1 MVDYVAIVG
10 DAINWLWSFRDYS
23 TRALSSA
30 YHGNA
35 YPPTELLRRKTEDR
49 ILWAFRKRSD
59 FDKLRNQVKEHGEL
73 KVVLISNSVHG
84 IVKRGV
90 IGLGRITS
98 DMIVGNIKW
107 DYWPIIPKEQGWDW
121 KFFIEIKYCIPSLM
135 DNIEALRSLSKH
147 DFSSRSLKLTK
158 ILTAC
163 SSNIITLIP
172 SNVTQG
178 SRFDIKEDEYL
189 LLREL
194 ALSKWKLVK
203 TTKTNL
209 KNLDLGSVQEIVDK
223 YGLYYSADVL
233 AAAIA
238 ALRSGK
244 HLLLMGAPGTGKSML
259 ARVIAEALGYDLVAC
274 TASSTWT
281 RYDFIG
287 GPVLGR
293 GGELVWRHG
302 YLLKALLKHFKLQK
316 ESRGA
321 ILLVEELNRAEADK
335 VLAEFFTMFPS
346 SNPDEWIF
354 PEGLLR
360 EIESYGKDDESK
372 KLIIYL
378 RENNYRIPA
387 DFRVIATVNTF
398 DRAYL
403 FTLGYALQRR
413 FVVIEILPPESEEDE
428 IRATIRQLNRKGISN
443 GKLESIVKNTV
454 KLVRTLRSATGRP
467 LGIGLSVDS
476 ANLAYEMLKSGYTTD
491 IKEAVEKAASYVILS
506 QLELVQEEAEKILRN
521 IKKEYPII
529 AREVERHVIS
539 GGY

>member
-1 MVDYVAIVG
+1 MVGYVAIVG
-10 DAINWLWSFRDYS
+10 DAINWLWSFRDYGIR
-23 TRALSSA
+23 TLSSA

-49 ILWAFRKRSD
+49 ILWAFHKEDD
-59 FDKLRNQVKEHGEL
+59 FNKLRNQVKEQGEL
-73 KVVLISNSVHG
+73 KVVLISNSVDG
-84 IVKRGV
+84 VIKRGV
-90 IGLGRITS
+90 IGLGKITN
-98 DMIVGNIKW
+98 DMIVGDIKW
-107 DYWPIIPKEQGWDW
+107 DYWPFRQGWDW
-121 KFFIEIKYCIPSLM
+121 KFFIEIESCIPSLA
-135 DNIEALRSLSKH
+135 NNVNALRLISKH
-147 DFSSRSLKLTK
+147 EFSSRHSPK
-158 ILTAC
+158 ITNILSMC
-163 SSNIITLIP
+163 SPYVITLIP
-172 SNVTQG
+172 SNITRG
-178 SRFDIKEDEYL
+178 SRFDIKENEYL

-194 ALSKWKLVK
+194 ALSKWKLIRRAK
-203 TTKTNL
+203 ADL

-259 ARVIAEALGYDLVAC
+259 ARVVAEALGYDLVAC

-302 YLLKALLKHFKLQK
+302 YLLKALLKHFELQK
-316 ESRGA
+316 EGRGA

-372 KLIIYL
+372 KLIRYL

-413 FVVIEILPPESEEDE
+413 FVVIEILPPENEEDE
-428 IRATIRQLNRKGISN
+428 IKAVIRQLNRKGISN

-454 KLVRTLRSATGRP
+454 RLVRTLRSATGRP

-476 ANLAYEMLKSGYTTD
+476 ANLAYEMLKSGYTVD
-491 IKEAVEKAASYVILS
+491 VKEAVEKAASYIILS
-506 QLELVQEEAEKILRN
+506 QLELVEEEAEKILRN
-521 IKKEYPII
+521 IEKDYPII

-539 GGY
+539 RRY